1 MIECVILSNVR
12 RSACQYFPA
21 QPSDIALTPA
31 TYLGIILILLLL
43 YYIYMQKDT
52 WFVCVLMVNPIT
64 DPDNGN
70 AMFLGW
76 CETLSIIHV

>member
-43 YYIYMQKDT
+43 YYIYAKGHL
-52 WFVCVLMVNPIT
+52 VCLCPYGKSN
-64 DPDNGN
+64 N
-70 AMFLGW
+70 
-76 CETLSIIHV
+76 